1 MSPKREVRDY
11 LNDILSSIA
20 DIRLF
25 TSGMTFPQ
33 FTSDRKTVNAV
44 IRALEIIGEA
54 TKKIPADI
62 REGHPDLPWSEIAAM
77 RDKLIH
83 EYFGVD
89 LEIVWETVQSDL
101 NPLEKALQ
109 VVLEKIGRPVQAG

>member
-11 LNDILSSIA
+11 LNDILESLA
-20 DIRLF
+20 DIRNF
-25 TSGMTFPQ
+25 VAGMSFDQ
-33 FTSDRKTVNAV
+33 FTDDRRTVNAV
-44 IRALEIIGEA
+44 VRSLEIIGEA
-54 TKKIPADI
+54 TKKIPSDI
-62 REGHPDLPWSEIAAM
+62 RALNPELPWSEIAAM

-101 NPLEKALQ
+101 APLESVILK
-109 VVLEKIGRPVQAG
+109 VLEEIE

>member
-11 LNDILSSIA
+11 LNDILQSIA

-25 TSGMTFPQ
+25 AAGMSFEQ
-33 FTSDRKTVNAV
+33 FCSDRKTVNAV
-44 IRALEIIGEA
+44 VRSLEIIGEA

-62 REGHPDLPWSEIAAM
+62 RTRYPDLPWIEIAAM

-89 LEIVWETVQSDL
+89 LEIVWETVRNDL
-101 NPLEKALQ
+101 APLESAIQK
-109 VVLEKIGRPVQAG
+109 VLEDMQ

>member
-11 LNDILSSIA
+11 LNDILQSVA
-20 DIRLF
+20 DIRSF
-25 TSGMTFPQ
+25 VTGMSYDQ
-33 FTSDRKTVNAV
+33 FCADRKTLNAV
-44 IRALEIIGEA
+44 VRSLEIIGEA

-62 REGHPDLPWSEIAAM
+62 RTRNPELPWIEIAAM

-89 LEIVWETVQSDL
+89 LEIVWETVQNDL
-101 NPLEKALQ
+101 APLEGAIRQ
-109 VVLEKIGRPVQAG
+109 VLEDMQ